1 MARRFGWLYL
11 CAGVAAIVTARPYAG
26 SWNDGSRLAT
36 VECLVDQHTWTID
49 DSNYVTPDRAARQ
62 PYAPNSVAA
71 QTGTLDKLLID
82 GRFYSD
88 KSPVPALPMAWV
100 YQVWRWADGPSAAAR
115 PDWFARL
122 LTWVFAGLPYFLAV
136 VCVGR
141 MTRHVRVPAPWDA
154 VLTVSFAF
162 GSLALP
168 YAQHVNNHILLLAV
182 AAAVCEAAVRPDP
195 FTTARSAWLGLLA
208 GFGYTIDL
216 GAGPP
221 LAVAVAGFVLWRS
234 GESAPRWPRVL
245 IFVLAAVPLV
255 ALHHALTYSIAGT
268 IGPANANSAY
278 LQWPGSPFTG
288 PQMTGGWNHPS
299 LPAAGLY
306 ALDLLF
312 GKKGFL
318 LFSLPLLL
326 AVLTLPWLLTRPHPE
341 RPAVVAVTAWAL
353 ATWLLYA
360 ATSRNLSGMN
370 LSIRWFVPLLAPGY
384 LALCVLARDVPSW
397 RRDIAVLAAGGLILA
412 GELVWRG
419 PWYGRI
425 PTLYW
430 PVVALTLITWCV
442 VIARR
447 LRRSSGGA

>member
-1 MARRFGWLYL
+1 MARRFGCIYL
-11 CAGVAAIVTARPYAG
+11 AAGLLAVLTARPYAG

-36 VECLVDQHTWTID
+36 VESLVDHHTWIID
-49 DSNYVTPDRAARQ
+49 DSIYVTPDRAAEQ
-62 PYAPNSVAA
+62 PYAPGSVAA

-88 KSPVPALPMAWV
+88 KSPVPALPMAAV
-100 YQVWRWADGPSAAAR
+100 YQLWRWAGGPSAADR
-115 PDWFARL
+115 PDWFAQM
-122 LTWVFAGLPYFLAV
+122 LTWAFAGLPYLVAV
-136 VCVGR
+136 ICVGR
-141 MTRHVRVPAPWDA
+141 IAGHVGVPARWDMIL
-154 VLTVSFAF
+154 VVSFAF

-182 AAAVCEAAVRPDP
+182 AAAVCEAAVRPGP
-195 FTTARSAWLGLLA
+195 LTTTRAAWLGLLA

-221 LAVAVAGFVLWRS
+221 LALALAGLVLWRS
-234 GESAPRWPRVL
+234 SESGSRWPRVL
-245 IFVLAAVPLV
+245 VFFLTASPLV

-268 IGPANANSAY
+268 IGPANANPAY

-299 LPAAGLY
+299 VPAAGLY

-326 AVLTLPWLLTRPHPE
+326 GVFALPWLLSHPHRE
-341 RPAVVAVTAWAL
+341 RPVTVAMTAWAL

-384 LALCVLARDVPSW
+384 LVLCVVVRDVPSW
-397 RRDIAVLAAGGLILA
+397 RRDIAVLAAGGLILT

-419 PWYGRI
+419 PWYGRV

-430 PVVALTLITWCV
+430 PLVMLTLVAWGAVVAH
-442 VIARR
+442 R
-447 LRRSSGGA
+447 LRRSWGGA